1 MSSARGAQRAL
12 ARRENP
18 GEGMHR
24 FAKGLRSRQT
34 RAEQLLWQ
42 LLRNRQLARWKFR
55 RQHPIGRYI
64 VDFASLD
71 AKLVIEVDGDTHYSD
86 AAQARDL
93 IRTKAIEQCGYLV
106 VRVSN
111 IDIYDNIDGVVEMIH
126 RTLDPKRQI

>member
-1 MSSARGAQRAL
+1 M
-12 ARRENP
+12 
-18 GEGMHR
+18 
-24 FAKGLRSRQT
+24 
-34 RAEQLLWQ
+34 
-42 LLRNRQLARWKFR
+42 
-55 RQHPIGRYI
+55 
-64 VDFASLD
+64 DFASLD